1 MSRLRPGCLFKVMKK
16 IFLVIAMFICAL
28 TVAQEKRN
36 SALYLALKAADSIL
50 FERGF
55 NHCDFAALEKLAHPD
70 LQFLHDQAG
79 MQDRKA
85 FFEAVRQNVC
95 GGENRPMRKLI
106 GDLTVYPLYE
116 NGKMYGAI
124 QMGNHE
130 FFNIENGK
138 PRKTTV
144 AKFIH
149 TWLLVDGKWQLYRV
163 LSYDHQ
169 AAEH

>member
-1 MSRLRPGCLFKVMKK
+1 MGYSSIG
-16 IFLVIAMFICAL
+16 
-28 TVAQEKRN
+28 QENPN
-36 SALYLALKAADSIL
+36 SELSLALKVADSVL

-55 NHCDFAALEKLAHPD
+55 NHCDFAALEKLAHQD

-85 FFEAVRQNVC
+85 FFEAVRKNIC
-95 GGENRPMRKLI
+95 GSDNRPTRQQI
-106 GDLTVYPLYE
+106 GEFTVYPLYD
-116 NGKMYGAI
+116 NGKLYGAI

-130 FFNIENGK
+130 FFNTENGQK
-138 PRKTTV
+138 SRKTTV

-149 TWLLVDGKWQLYRV
+149 TWLLVDGNWQLYRV

-169 AAEH
+169 PVAH

>member
-1 MSRLRPGCLFKVMKK
+1 MCIGYSSIG
-16 IFLVIAMFICAL
+16 
-28 TVAQEKRN
+28 QENPK
-36 SALYLALKAADSIL
+36 SDLYRALKAADSVL

-55 NHCDFAALEKLAHPD
+55 NHCDFAALEKLAHQD

-85 FFEAVRQNVC
+85 FFEAVRKNIC
-95 GGENRPMRKLI
+95 GSDNRPTRKLI
-106 GDLTVYPLYE
+106 GEFTVFPLYD
-116 NGKMYGAI
+116 NGKLYGAI

-130 FFNIENGK
+130 FFNTENGQK
-138 PRKTTV
+138 SRKTTV

-149 TWLLVDGKWQLYRV
+149 TWLLVDGNWQLYRV

-169 AAEH
+169 PVEH